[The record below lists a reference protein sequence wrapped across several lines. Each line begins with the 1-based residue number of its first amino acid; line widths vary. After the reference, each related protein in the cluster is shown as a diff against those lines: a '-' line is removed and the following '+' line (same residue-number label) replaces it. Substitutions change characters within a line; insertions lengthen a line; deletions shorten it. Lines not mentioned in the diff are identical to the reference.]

1 MSHNNYMN
9 LDTCMKQPST
19 SKSSCSDN
27 KNNTLIHERNINITS
42 SPDKLM
48 SDSSEEKSD
57 YKQHNVTPVISNSP
71 KRIYF
76 NSSVELGTSKK
87 ARNIQPRLS
96 NNNATVKVNKSG
108 MNSLFNNLWQ
118 YSIQFKF

>member
-1 MSHNNYMN
+1 MN
-9 LDTCMKQPST
+9 EIL
-19 SKSSCSDN
+19 
-27 KNNTLIHERNINITS
+27 ITS

-57 YKQHNVTPVISNSP
+57 YKQHNVTPVMSNSP